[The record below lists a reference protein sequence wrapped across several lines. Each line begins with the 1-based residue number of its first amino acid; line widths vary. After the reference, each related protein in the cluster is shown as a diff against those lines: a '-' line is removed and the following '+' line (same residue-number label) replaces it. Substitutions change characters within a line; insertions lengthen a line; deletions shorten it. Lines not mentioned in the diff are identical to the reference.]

1 MNYMERLTVFT
12 EMKSTDFYEKS
23 LPLAEKILSY
33 ARDSILINMRFLDVA
48 VAALGLQPERDLG
61 CIASDGSSI
70 FYDPVFLLKKYKEE
84 PAYAVRIY
92 LHMILHMIFYHSFRY
107 DRVEQKLWS
116 IAADIAVENTILELA
131 FPGSSMKKD
140 EGALRKLRVLKE
152 DISALT
158 AEKIYRYFKNT
169 SVSDNE
175 MAEYIRY
182 FCMDSHIYWTAGE
195 KEELSV
201 SLEQWKKIS
210 ERVQAD
216 LKSFSKGK
224 NNSESLTKNLQE
236 STKDRYDYTDL
247 LRRFTVMNED
257 MQVNDDEFDYIY
269 YTYGLSHYGNMPLVE
284 PLEYK
289 DSKKI
294 KEFVIAIDTSASC
307 RGPVVQNFLR
317 KTYSILKGEEN
328 FFRKMNVHIIQCDSE
343 VQKDT
348 KITSR
353 QDFDDFLAHE
363 KLAGFGSTDF
373 RPVFS
378 HVEKL
383 IAEKEF
389 ENLKGLIYFT
399 DGYGVYPG
407 SMPPYEVMFVF
418 LDNGDEGPDVPPWAI
433 KVLLD
438 YEELEE

>member
-1 MNYMERLTVFT
+1 MDL
-12 EMKSTDFYEKS
+12 YEKS
-23 LPLAEKILSY
+23 LPISEKILSY

-48 VAALGLQPERDLG
+48 VSALILQPEKGLG
-61 CIASDGSSI
+61 CMTSDGVKLY
-70 FYDPVFLLKKYKEE
+70 YDPVFLLKKYKEE
-84 PAYAVRIY
+84 PAFAVRSY
-92 LHMILHMIFYHSFRY
+92 LHILLHMIFYHSFRY
-107 DRVEQKLWS
+107 DKVDRECWNV
-116 IAADIAVENTILELA
+116 AADIAVENTILELD
-131 FPGSSMKKD
+131 FPGGSMKKD
-140 EGALRKLRVLKE
+140 EGALRKLKVLKE

-169 SVSDNE
+169 RVSRNE
-175 MAEYIRY
+175 LAEYIKY
-182 FCMDSHIYWTAGE
+182 FCMDSHIYWRAGE
-195 KEELSV
+195 TGESEELSI
-201 SLEQWKKIS
+201 SPEQWKKIS

-224 NNSESLTKNLQE
+224 NNSESLSKNLQE

-257 MQVNDDEFDYIY
+257 IQVNDDEFDYIY

-307 RGPVVQNFLR
+307 RGPVVRNFLQ
-317 KTYSILKGEEN
+317 KTYSILMGEEN

-353 QDFDDFLAHE
+353 QDLDYFLAHE
-363 KLAGFGSTDF
+363 KLQGFGSTDF

-383 IAEKEF
+383 MAEKEF

-418 LDNGDEGPDVPPWAI
+418 FDNGDEGPEVPPWAI

-438 YEELEE
+438 YDELEEV

>member
-1 MNYMERLTVFT
+1 MDL
-12 EMKSTDFYEKS
+12 YEKS
-23 LPLAEKILSY
+23 LPLAQKILSY

-48 VAALGLQPERDLG
+48 VSALSLKPQKDSG
-61 CIASDGSSI
+61 CIASDGSCI

-84 PAYAVRIY
+84 PAFAVRIY

-107 DRVEQKLWS
+107 DKVEQELWNM
-116 IAADIAVENTILELA
+116 AADIAVENTILELSL
-131 FPGSSMKKD
+131 PGSSMNKD
-140 EGALRKLRVLKE
+140 EGALCRLKVLKE

-158 AEKIYRYFKNT
+158 AERIYRYFRNT
-169 SVSDNE
+169 SVSHME
-175 MAEYIRY
+175 MAEYTKY
-182 FCMDSHIYWTAGE
+182 FCMDSHVYWTVRE
-195 KEELSV
+195 KEELSI
-201 SLEQWKKIS
+201 SPEQWKKIS

-216 LKSFSKGK
+216 LKSFSNGK
-224 NNSESLTKNLQE
+224 NNSESLSKNLQE
-236 STKDRYDYTDL
+236 STRDRFDYGDL

-257 MQVNDDEFDYIY
+257 IQVNDDEFDYIY

-289 DSKKI
+289 DSRKI

-307 RGPVVQNFLR
+307 RGPIVRNFLR

-328 FFRKMNVHIIQCDSE
+328 FFRKMNVHIIQCDSQ

-348 KITSR
+348 KITSW

-363 KLAGFGSTDF
+363 KLRGFGSTDF

-378 HVEKL
+378 HVDKL
-383 IAEKEF
+383 IEEKEF
-389 ENLKGLIYFT
+389 ENLKGMIYFT

-418 LDNGDEGPDVPPWAI
+418 LDNGDEGPEVPPWAV